1 MAGPAAAVVA
11 GRCSAA
17 ARRPRRPRTAKQ
29 EQDGELCG
37 PRPLRMETVDSDSG
51 ELMQL
56 PTGML
61 TGGQLLALLKDFGG
75 MMS

>member
-1 MAGPAAAVVA
+1 
-11 GRCSAA
+11 
-17 ARRPRRPRTAKQ
+17 
-29 EQDGELCG
+29 
-37 PRPLRMETVDSDSG
+37 METVDSDSG